1 MDKID
6 IKSMDLNELKEC
18 FVSLGIQKYRASQ
31 VFDWLLKG
39 VKSFD
44 EMLNV
49 PKDLK
54 IIFEGFEVVCDEY
67 AGAKTIDEI
76 YLPIYEKY
84 KHLFMEEC

>member
-1 MDKID
+1 MF
-6 IKSMDLNELKEC
+6 EKET
-18 FVSLGIQKYRASQ
+18 IPY
-31 VFDWLLKG
+31 
-39 VKSFD
+39 
-44 EMLNV
+44 
-49 PKDLK
+49 KDLK